1 MAWPVLNGILNLTVA
16 EESTT
21 NNIPYY
27 LSYYM

>member
-21 NNIPYY
+21 NDIPCY
-27 LSYYM
+27 LIDYV